1 MNLKKIAVL
10 IAVCLFATTAFAG
23 EKIHHKVE
31 VVVIGADHDGETRLV
46 LDSDDLGF
54 DLHDMQVGENQS
66 IVDKDGRAILVTR
79 TEEGFTFDVDG
90 KTINMPLFEGHGGPS
105 VWFGDG
111 DHMSDIDIRVMRDDM
126 SASLMH
132 MEGVIIFS
140 GKEIDTATQQVIRD
154 ALESAGHSEV
164 SFAGGDDN
172 AQHHVRVIK
181 RVVEVTQ

>member
-1 MNLKKIAVL
+1 MNFKKIAVL
-10 IAVCLFATTAFAG
+10 IAACLFAATAFAG

-31 VVVIGADHDGETRLV
+31 VVVVGDGHDGETRIV
-46 LDSDDLGF
+46 LNSDDLGF

-90 KTINMPLFEGHGGPS
+90 KTIKMPLFEGHGNSS

-111 DHMSDIDIRVMRDDM
+111 DYMADIDVHVMHDRM
-126 SASLMH
+126 SANSMH

-140 GKEIDTATQQVIRD
+140 GKEIDAATQQVIRS

-164 SFAGGDDN
+164 SFAGGDEN
-172 AQHHVRVIK
+172 ALHHVRVIK
-181 RVVEVTQ
+181 NVVEVTQ

>member
-1 MNLKKIAVL
+1 MNFKNIAAL
-10 IAVCLFATTAFAG
+10 IAVCLFATTAIAG

-31 VVVIGADHDGETRLV
+31 VVVIGADNDGETRIV

-90 KTINMPLFEGHGGPS
+90 KTIKMPLFEGHGDQS

-111 DHMSDIDIRVMRDDM
+111 DLMADIDVHVMHDRM
-126 SASLMH
+126 SANSMH

-140 GKEIDTATQQVIRD
+140 GKEIDTATQDEIRSV
-154 ALESAGHSEV
+154 LKSAGHTEV

-181 RVVEVTQ
+181 KVVEVTQ